1 MITQELQ
8 DKINELAEKVTEARR
23 WWYEKHDDIEPCL
36 LVDNE
41 GRLVDLLFGATLHDW
56 VVWRVKE
63 WEPKHN
69 IVI

>member
-1 MITQELQ
+1 MITKELQ
-8 DKINELAEKVTEARR
+8 DKINELVEKVLEAKC
-23 WWYEKHDDIEPCL
+23 WWHEKHDDIEPCL

-41 GRLVDLLFGATLHDW
+41 GRLVDLLFGATVHDW

-63 WEPKHN
+63 WEPKQN